1 MSSSLDSPSGMLLR
15 SSRRAWTSSSGRTGV
30 LRISRRSRSM
40 IARARATFPGSQAYS
55 SSIIPRVFVIW
66 SDEPT

>member
-40 IARARATFPGSQAYS
+40 IARAPFHGSQAYS